1 MEMLLAAREMG
12 IRALPE
18 VHDLFRHVVPPGRR
32 ENLKKQV
39 SGIIPDLMM
48 ALPVDGRGTV
58 CADTLLEV
66 KTVTFTTDCAAYAGA
81 RRATPVSAVKARA
94 DGLELSTERDLRKRD
109 EAWCG
114 TAAGAVGP
122 MLARF
127 REFGKL
133 RGLVFGALGEASP
146 DVHKLIGT
154 LAYSTRAPRRTGW
167 RAEARRRWR
176 LQGVCRGC

>member
-1 MEMLLAAREMG
+1 M
-12 IRALPE
+12 
-18 VHDLFRHVVPPGRR
+18 
-32 ENLKKQV
+32 
-39 SGIIPDLMM
+39 
-48 ALPVDGRGTV
+48 
-58 CADTLLEV
+58 
-66 KTVTFTTDCAAYAGA
+66 
-81 RRATPVSAVKARA
+81 
-94 DGLELSTERDLRKRD
+94 RKRD

-154 LAYSTRAPRRTGW
+154 LAYSG
-167 RAEARRRWR
+167 AEAHGLACGGTTTLAATGRLSWMLKRRLARVALKSRAKLLLDRRQYIGSGAPQAGDGRTNAPQGAGSGSRGFSRRCFVQEQWR
-176 LQGVCRGC
+176 QRASRNAHFA